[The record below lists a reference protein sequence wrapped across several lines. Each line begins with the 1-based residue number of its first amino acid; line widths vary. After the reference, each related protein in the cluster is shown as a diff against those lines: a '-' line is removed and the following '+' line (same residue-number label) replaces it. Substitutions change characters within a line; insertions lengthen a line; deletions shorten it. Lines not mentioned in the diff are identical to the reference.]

1 MRSAEAAF
9 VVGRVLLVAAVHDQD
24 DADGRGLDVVG
35 VAGEGAEPV
44 EHGVIAD
51 DDEVPGLAVLGAAGP
66 TGDLVDVV
74 EGGLGDGVRGVV
86 ADGAQ
91 IEQEVDLFAEAGVV
105 AHRSFLTPRYL
116 FRVCRTGA
124 DKDGMGVDAA
134 QGDGAWRLRGLGARA
149 NRTIPSRVAWSPYVL
164 GGPEAWD
171 AA

>member
-91 IEQEVDLFAEAGVV
+91 VEEETDLLAEAGVL
-105 AHRSFLTPRYL
+105 AHGAFLSPRHPV
-116 FRVCRTGA
+116 RV
-124 DKDGMGVDAA
+124 
-134 QGDGAWRLRGLGARA
+134 
-149 NRTIPSRVAWSPYVL
+149 
-164 GGPEAWD
+164 
-171 AA
+171 